1 MITISALSASLI
13 IRHLVRPCRTVLCC
27 YSKCKLKIFSYP
39 TETGRK
45 AEASIENE
53 WSPCPVPDKEHHEPP
68 PGTHTSE
75 QLGERSKNTN
85 TVFQSWSTDSPEASR
100 RVHPCLQ
107 SWIRATIC
115 RVQNLDPWIY
125 FYMATTW
132 RVLIPCQCSLLQVS
146 WVRCAWCTM

>member
-1 MITISALSASLI
+1 MMITISALSSSLI

-39 TETGRK
+39 TEAGRK

-53 WSPCPVPDKEHHEPP
+53 WSRYPVVPDREHHEPP

-85 TVFQSWSTDSPEASR
+85 TVFQS
-100 RVHPCLQ
+100 
-107 SWIRATIC
+107 
-115 RVQNLDPWIY
+115 
-125 FYMATTW
+125 
-132 RVLIPCQCSLLQVS
+132 
-146 WVRCAWCTM
+146 